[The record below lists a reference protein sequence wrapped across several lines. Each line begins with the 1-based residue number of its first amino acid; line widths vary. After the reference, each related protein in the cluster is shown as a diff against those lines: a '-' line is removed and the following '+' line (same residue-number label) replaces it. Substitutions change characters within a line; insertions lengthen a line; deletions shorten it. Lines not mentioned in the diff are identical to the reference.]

1 MNKDPYTILG
11 VSRSATDDE
20 VKRAYREMARK
31 YHPDRN
37 GGSAEAE
44 EKMKE
49 INAAYAQ
56 IVAERKNGGAGQSG
70 AYGGYQQG
78 SQSGPYYGRA
88 GDSAGHGGYGSG
100 NGPYSSYG
108 AGGSQSA
115 EFVRVRSLL
124 QSGRYQEA
132 IYNLSSISIRSA
144 EWYYLSAQ
152 ANWGLGNQA
161 SALSDARRAV
171 QMEPYNFEYRQ
182 FLAQIEGAGSA
193 YEQSGQAHG
202 HSFTSAICQNPILAC
217 CAFNFLCNCCCNLS
231 SCCGGGMGGANFGGY
246 GGYYM

>member
-20 VKRAYREMARK
+20 IKRAYREMARK

-56 IVAERKNGGAGQSG
+56 IVAERKNGGAGQGG
-70 AYGGYQQG
+70 AYGGYQQPG
-78 SQSGPYYGRA
+78 QSGPYYGRA
-88 GDSAGHGGYGSG
+88 GTGSSGGG
-100 NGPYSSYG
+100 NGPYGSYG
-108 AGGSQSA
+108 AGGRESA

-124 QSGRYQEA
+124 QAGRYQEA
-132 IYNLSSISIRSA
+132 LYNLSSISVRSA
-144 EWYYLSAQ
+144 EWYYLSAY

-182 FLAQIEGAGSA
+182 LLSQIEGAGSA
-193 YEQSGQAHG
+193 YEQAGQGYG
-202 HSFTSAICQNPILAC
+202 HPFVSAICQNPILSC
-217 CAFNFLCNCCCNLS
+217 CAFNFLCNCCCNLG
-231 SCCGGGMGGANFGGY
+231 SCCGGGPRFGGY

>member
-11 VSRSATDDE
+11 VSRSATEDE
-20 VKRAYREMARK
+20 IKRAYRELAHK

-49 INAAYAQ
+49 INAAYSQ
-56 IVAERKNGGAGQSG
+56 IVAERKNGGAGQSS
-70 AYGGYQQG
+70 AYGPGGYQQR
-78 SQSGPYYGRA
+78 PYYGRA
-88 GDSAGHGGYGSG
+88 GGSTGGTGSTGGG
-100 NGPYSSYG
+100 NGPYGSYG

-132 IYNLSSISIRSA
+132 IYNLASISMRSA

-171 QMEPYNFEYRQ
+171 QMDPYNFEYRQ
-182 FLAQIEGAGSA
+182 LLSQIEGMGNA
-193 YEQSGQAHG
+193 YEQSGQEYG
-202 HSFTSAICQNPILAC
+202 HPFASALCQNPILTC
-217 CAFNFLCNCCCNLS
+217 CAVNLLCNCCCNLGT
-231 SCCGGGMGGANFGGY
+231 CCGGGARFGGY
-246 GGYYM
+246 GRYYM